1 MQRQQKLFNASLKL
15 SNFRAKKMKE
25 QLRCKKKVCARFPRN
40 DLQVK
45 RKKRGK
51 GWKVVLVLFPLL
63 RNLDEDGVAAEEG
76 DDADHDEVLEGD
88 KHVQLE
94 PEAVVEAKDGAQ
106 AEVESDAGGWEG
118 HVGDVDADLDPADEH
133 EQDGGDAEEGE
144 GVGDDGR
151 GSNLRLTELVLD
163 LRLDGRLGQRT
174 GLERKL
180 LLSGWSDKG

>member
-1 MQRQQKLFNASLKL
+1 
-15 SNFRAKKMKE
+15 MKE
-25 QLRCKKKVCARFPRN
+25 QLRWKKFARDFLEMIFRW
-40 DLQVK
+40 K
-45 RKKRGK
+45 EKKRAK

-94 PEAVVEAKDGAQ
+94 PEAVVEPKDGAQ